1 MNEGCEEGSKYL
13 VGLQRHWALC
23 SVCVEFPSRLVT
35 VLTWDRIQAVIEE
48 VFLNLLGLL
57 Y

>member
-23 SVCVEFPSRLVT
+23 SVCVEFPSGLVT

-48 VFLNLLGLL
+48 VF
-57 Y
+57 